1 MFIGAAALSAEKR
14 YKVNLVK
21 ILHEIPTI
29 ESKTV
34 VLRKMQINDAE
45 QLHQYY
51 NNENVYQYLD
61 WNGPSSAAHAE
72 EIIQRWNKG
81 FENGW
86 IIRFAIADKKT
97 DKIIGT
103 IFLNNFE
110 EKRSEIGYE
119 LSEEYWNKGIMSEAM
134 GLVLNLG
141 FHKLG
146 FVRIQAF
153 VSPQN
158 VASKQLLIKF
168 GFIEE
173 GYLRQYECHSVTGEC
188 KDMYIYSLLKNE
200 FDHYAK

>member
-81 FENGW
+81 
-86 IIRFAIADKKT
+86 
-97 DKIIGT
+97 
-103 IFLNNFE
+103 
-110 EKRSEIGYE
+110 
-119 LSEEYWNKGIMSEAM
+119 IMSEAM

-141 FHKLG
+141 FQKLG